1 MKKIDFL
8 IVLIVLLIGLIIG
21 FNLNNDKNNR
31 YQIVKTNNNT
41 ILLDKKT
48 GLTWRNCYI
57 DDKDKIMNY
66 WEEMRIIIDPDNPNP
81 VLPIGKGKAGKID
94 WASLKPVK

>member
-1 MKKIDFL
+1 MRKIDFL
-8 IVLIVLLIGLIIG
+8 IALLCVIIGLLIG
-21 FNLNNDKNNR
+21 FNFNNKNDR
-31 YQIVKTNNNT
+31 YQIVKGFSDLV
-41 ILLDKKT
+41 LLDKKT

-57 DDKDKIMNY
+57 DDDKILNY
-66 WEEMRIIIDPDNPNP
+66 WEEMRIIIDPDNPDP

>member
-8 IVLIVLLIGLIIG
+8 IILIVLLIGLIIG

-48 GLTWRNCYI
+48 GLTWRNVWI
-57 DDKDKIMNY
+57 DEKDKIMNF
-66 WEEMRIIIDPDNPNP
+66 WDEMLVVVGDENTQ
-81 VLPIGKGKAGKID
+81 VPIGKKRAYKKAFKEN
-94 WASLKPVK
+94 K